1 MLSGNYRAVIP
12 GVYGQLYLLSSS
24 VLGPGQ
30 LSGDNISEEE
40 RASQACWRQVMMM
53 MMMLIMTMM
62 MVMVIIMM
70 TCKDCIQQGEHQQHL
85 LDREFSA
92 R

>member
-1 MLSGNYRAVIP
+1 MLSGNYRGVIP

-40 RASQACWRQVMMM
+40 GASQACWRQVMMM
-53 MMMLIMTMM
+53 MMMMM
-62 MVMVIIMM
+62 MR
-70 TCKDCIQQGEHQQHL
+70 C
-85 LDREFSA
+85 
-92 R
+92 